1 MHPYVF
7 VPLAA
12 CVLGTAITAANIARA
27 PQHGAARASAV
38 ILGFGSLWALMELMT
53 ATSADAESAVFW
65 QRIISVL
72 AISLGPML
80 PLALGALRPH
90 HERAMR
96 RIAITAAITGS
107 PLMVL
112 SVTTPWVVSG
122 VVPSLTTIWR
132 LEAGPLFPWLL
143 AQAVGPPAITIVAIV
158 LTANHAPR
166 AQIRGSDL
174 LLAVLIAVPVLAA
187 LVTEG
192 VLPML
197 GIDFPRVGVLSISVL
212 GGAAWLHYFSGF
224 DGSISEA
231 GLARRIL
238 ERLPGGVAL
247 IEMDGGLRSVNH
259 TLASWMGERR
269 DDLIGRSVSSL
280 ILMPLP
286 ELLALDEERES
297 ELLPF
302 GRDPIP
308 VAVSIAPI
316 HDRQGGAVGHVVS
329 LRDLREQAFLESHLR
344 TAHQMA
350 TVGEMAAGI
359 AHEVNNP
366 VAYIQANLNL
376 MRRHYAELAS
386 LLAEESETAAC
397 TPEFVESGGDRV
409 EEALAGLAHI
419 SSVVREVRAFA
430 HAGQGER
437 QLADVNE
444 LLESALQLAA
454 LHRGSNDR
462 VDRAFAELPRIEI
475 GSQALKQALFGIAQW
490 AFSHV
495 ASGARVE
502 VGTAIVDD
510 RVHVVFELRT
520 DHGRRA
526 AEPMGRPA
534 SGGIQL
540 VIARQIVEE
549 EGGALHVEEFDD
561 GFTRVRALLPGGEAP
576 APSEGDRSAVIDGE
590 GAVA

>member
-7 VPLAA
+7 VPFTASL
-12 CVLGTAITAANIARA
+12 VGTAIAAANVARA
-27 PQHGAARASAV
+27 PQHDATRVSAGILAFGA
-38 ILGFGSLWALMELMT
+38 LWSLMDLMT
-53 ATSADAESAVFW
+53 VTSADAESAAAWIRV
-65 QRIISVL
+65 IAAL
-72 AISLGPML
+72 AVSLGPL
-80 PLALGALRPH
+80 CPWLLGILKPRYAAPLRRVAWVGA
-90 HERAMR
+90 A
-96 RIAITAAITGS
+96 TAA
-107 PLMVL
+107 PLIVVSL
-112 SVTTPWVVSG
+112 ATPWVIAGAVPSVTTV
-122 VVPSLTTIWR
+122 WR
-132 LEAGPLFPWLL
+132 LDAGPLFPWLL
-143 AQAVGPPAITIVAIV
+143 AQGVVFPAITVVAIAMSSDR
-158 LTANHAPR
+158 TSHDD
-166 AQIRGSDL
+166 IRGSDL
-174 LLAVLIAVPVLAA
+174 LLGLLVAVPLAAA

-197 GIDFPRVGVLSISVL
+197 GIDFPRIGVLSISVL

-224 DGSISEA
+224 DGAISEA

-238 ERLPGGVAL
+238 ERLPTGMAL
-247 IEMDGGLRSVNH
+247 IETDGRLRTVNQP
-259 TLASWMGERR
+259 LARWMGASRE
-269 DDLIGRSVSSL
+269 DLIGRSISSL
-280 ILMPLP
+280 MLMPLP
-286 ELLALDEERES
+286 ELLSLDAERES
-297 ELLPF
+297 ELLPL

-329 LRDLREQAFLESHLR
+329 LRDLREQAFLKSHLH
-344 TAHQMA
+344 TAHEMA

-366 VAYIQANLNL
+366 VAYVQANLNL
-376 MRRHYAELAS
+376 MRRHYDELAR
-386 LLAEESETAAC
+386 LLAEEAERTVC
-397 TPEFVESGGDRV
+397 TPEFVESGADRV

-454 LHRGSNDR
+454 LHRGSSDR
-462 VDRAFAELPRIEI
+462 VDRVFADLPRIEI
-475 GSQALKQALFGIAQW
+475 GGQELKQALFGIAQW

-495 ASGARVE
+495 AARDRVE
-502 VGTAIVDD
+502 VGTALVDD

-520 DHGRRA
+520 DHAWRA
-526 AEPMGRPA
+526 AESVGRAA

-549 EGGALHVEEFDD
+549 EGGALDVEEFDD
-561 GFTRVRALLPGGEAP
+561 GFTRVRVLLPAGDEASTEEGRRVSRARDGAP
-576 APSEGDRSAVIDGE
+576 A
-590 GAVA
+590 